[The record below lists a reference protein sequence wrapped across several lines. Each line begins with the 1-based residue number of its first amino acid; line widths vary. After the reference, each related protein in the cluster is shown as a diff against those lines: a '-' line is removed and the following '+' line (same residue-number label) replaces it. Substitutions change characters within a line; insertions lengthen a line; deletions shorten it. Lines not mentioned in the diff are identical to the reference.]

1 MHRMEGTGTY
11 KEENKVQHVQWTRCQ
26 WLMPSHN
33 FRVVLSTFRTLK
45 ESGSPSGFSGYYE
58 DRKCRVGRYV
68 MVDTRKHNRTRVVR
82 VVERKTRA
90 YKVTRSELICRDAE
104 SFAEELTMPRCI
116 CMYFLY
122 EFNIMHEPLCS
133 VGSSFPAD
141 TERPRPGLGGTGH
154 CSTGLIGP
162 LVHICARMAH
172 CTVWTAVWC
181 KPPH

>member
-1 MHRMEGTGTY
+1 MAPKKVDKGLGYHTRLWQECVSRGILRQCRASGVLSLHRMEGTGTY

-68 MVDTRKHNRTRVVR
+68 MVDARKHNTIRVVR

-116 CMYFLY
+116 CMYFFHMTDGNLY
-122 EFNIMHEPLCS
+122 VIPVCS
-133 VGSSFPAD
+133 Q
-141 TERPRPGLGGTGH
+141 
-154 CSTGLIGP
+154 
-162 LVHICARMAH
+162 
-172 CTVWTAVWC
+172 
-181 KPPH
+181 